1 MVKRLLGFMRMSR
14 PHFLAGGFMLYA
26 LGALVARWQGYA
38 LDFGV
43 YWAGQLFV
51 TSVQLMTHYLNEYFD
66 VETDRLNQS
75 RTPFSGGSG
84 MLGPGGIPRET
95 AFTAAIVCLAVATA
109 ASIWLVLEF
118 EIGPGAL
125 ALMVLIF
132 LGAYFY
138 SSPPLELVKTG
149 FGELSAS
156 VVVAGFVPAL
166 GHILQTGI
174 PSLSVV
180 LATAPLVVFHFAML
194 VAFEFPDFLSDEAAG
209 KTTLLVRLGR
219 RRGAVVHNLALL
231 LAVGLAVAGTFLGL
245 PAQVALAVVIASPL
259 VLLQIT
265 NIRRMQ
271 RGDPISYGRVTFL
284 AVTIFALTTYFMAFS
299 FWAIVA

>member
-1 MVKRLLGFMRMSR
+1 VIKRWLGFVRMSR
-14 PHFLAGGFMLYA
+14 PHFLAGGFLLYA
-26 LGALVARWQGYA
+26 LGALVARWQGYS

-43 YWAGQLFV
+43 YWAGQVFV
-51 TSVQLMTHYLNEYFD
+51 TGVQLMTHYLNEYFD

-84 MLGPGGIPRET
+84 MLGPGGFPRET

-118 EIGPGAL
+118 EVGPGAL

-166 GHILQTGI
+166 GHILQTGL
-174 PSLSVV
+174 PSFSVV

-219 RRGAVVHNLALL
+219 RRGALVHNLALL
-231 LAVGLAVAGTFLGL
+231 LAVGLAVLGTFLGL

-271 RGDPISYGRVTFL
+271 HGDPINFSRVTFL

-299 FWAIVA
+299 FWALVA